1 MQWTFR
7 PAEFGAPLDS
17 RALGNRALQQRR
29 APGSAY
35 LGSRAHRCSHAHFV
49 RRPSRQLRLLR
60 PSPRTARTSSVAHAS
75 SHART
80 RHPRPLA
87 QPRTSP
93 SPPGSRTLHPPP
105 TPAATR
111 TQQPR
116 QPSSHV
122 HPAGAHLPTLAHP
135 RSRARHR
142 RPAQPRTS
150 STPAATRTQQP
161 RPPSSHVH
169 PAGAHL
175 DTRGCPGCR
184 AHFVRH
190 PPDNRTHLSVAHP
203 SSYVHRAGAHQ
214 AAALPGSCAQSV
226 RQPRTLRRPHPP
238 APMRSASGPIVAGQR
253 SSRPTRPRP
262 GTPQLGSDRPSPVR
276 PPCDAGRH
284 DRRS

>member
-105 TPAATR
+105 
-111 TQQPR
+111 
-116 QPSSHV
+116 
-122 HPAGAHLPTLAHP
+122 
-135 RSRARHR
+135 
-142 RPAQPRTS
+142 
-150 STPAATRTQQP
+150 TPAATRTQQP